1 MTTLMTF
8 VKNENLIK
16 KNTIEFPQE
25 IWSIIKSYLKPPSSG
40 DAFII
45 SYNLFLQEH
54 LNYKQYQNYRT
65 LNNDK
70 NILKKNISGKEYL
83 QQARLNL
90 SYTYAKNKWDTC
102 KNTYF
107 NINFIQVGHLIAV
120 QYYSKKNNINQH
132 DINNSIPHIIL
143 NKIDIQGIIIKVTK
157 TYLTISPLPKNK
169 YIKEYTE
176 NPNYSVNITHK
187 IDVLW
192 ICKNHIND
200 IINFNFI
207 NEIHTFKLLPKIV
220 SLNNNLGYDANVL
233 SSQLYLN
240 YIQNENTNY
249 ARLVKRLY
257 KIISDFDDNLFAY
270 RWKAIDSSGSR
281 KAKIYLPSK
290 FTLTTCVYNIYLHN
304 LAVKYITSRH
314 IRSDN
319 FAWDIIISDTRN

>member
-1 MTTLMTF
+1 MTTLLTSI
-8 VKNENLIK
+8 KNEKSAKN
-16 KNTIEFPQE
+16 NTIEFPQE

-40 DAFII
+40 DAFTI

-65 LNNDK
+65 LNNNK

-90 SYTYAKNKWDTC
+90 SYTYSKNKWDTC

-120 QYYSKKNNINQH
+120 QYYSKKNNIKQH
-132 DINNSIPHIIL
+132 DITNSIPHIIV
-143 NKIDIQGIIIKVTK
+143 NKIYIQGIITKVTK

-169 YIKEYTE
+169 YITEYTE
-176 NPNYSVNITHK
+176 NPNYSVNIIHK

-207 NEIHTFKLLPKIV
+207 NEINAFKLLPKII
-220 SLNNNLGYDANVL
+220 SLNNNLGYDAHVL
-233 SSQLYLN
+233 TSQLYLN
-240 YIQNENTNY
+240 YLQNGNTNY
-249 ARLVKRLY
+249 ARLVKRIYRILA
-257 KIISDFDDNLFAY
+257 DFDDNLFAY

-290 FTLTTCVYNIYLHN
+290 FTLTTCVYNIYLN
-304 LAVKYITSRH
+304 TLIGKYIT
-314 IRSDN
+314 
-319 FAWDIIISDTRN
+319 TRNIRPENFDWDNIIADSRN